1 MSTRQKIVTHI
12 SIAAVLSIGLFAFS
26 IHRASIAN
34 YVGLSSR
41 SIELELIQIN
51 NHDQSPSVNS
61 ISESDT
67 LTRK

>member
-1 MSTRQKIVTHI
+1 
-12 SIAAVLSIGLFAFS
+12 
-26 IHRASIAN
+26 
-34 YVGLSSR
+34 VGLSSR
-41 SIELELIQIN
+41 PIELELIQIN